1 MGTLEATKTMTNS
14 MNVVNNVNATL
25 PWLVVFL
32 VLLAVVFCCSS
43 TFTLVENVKR
53 RLKNRKPLNL
63 VISENTTDDIGVIAS
78 IEEQSGREPRARIN
92 WRDVPT
98 QIPIDFP
105 GTASENARR
114 F

>member
-1 MGTLEATKTMTNS
+1 MTNRLTVV
-14 MNVVNNVNATL
+14 NNVNNVNATL

-32 VLLAVVFCCSS
+32 VLFAVIFCCSS
-43 TFTLVENVKR
+43 SFTLIENVKR

-63 VISENTTDDIGVIAS
+63 VISEHTTDDIGVIAS

-98 QIPIDFP
+98 QIPIDLL

-114 F
+114 Y